1 MGLAENHDRIYG
13 YLNRE
18 NSDKNHMGSGGNT
31 QGTAEDSQKA
41 HQKWDPKNVSL
52 RNKDRTFQK
61 PRLHQLAQLK
71 CECDIL
77 SSYFSTIDWPTI
89 PFPHR
94 HVAAVAVRR
103 FGGSRLTSM
112 RFSCR
117 GKLIRSDKHHGLME
131 GTLGAYQIV

>member
-1 MGLAENHDRIYG
+1 
-13 YLNRE
+13 
-18 NSDKNHMGSGGNT
+18 MGSGGNT

-103 FGGSRLTSM
+103 FAPHIDEVLVSQVPQDPELPESALRD
-112 RFSCR
+112 C